1 MIHEEKDYDIT
12 KIPADEPVFLLRGT
26 DPFAPD
32 LVREWA
38 HRNRLF
44 LSTEKMNSVC
54 EHADKM
60 EEYNN
65 KFIDRD
71 GGCTS

>member
-1 MIHEEKDYDIT
+1 MIHEERDYDLS

-32 LVREWA
+32 LVRQWA
-38 HRNRLF
+38 Q
-44 LSTEKMNSVC
+44 MNQSVV
-54 EHADKM
+54 EGKKLLLVLNHADKM

-65 KFIDRD
+65 TFIDHD
-71 GGCTS
+71 DGCTS